1 MSSFAPFLLC
11 ALACLFLSVVLT
23 TRTKPRPPGP
33 RLGWFASV
41 KLPRAYQWLTY
52 AKWRHIYGDIIYLRI
67 FGNPI
72 MVINSQEVAE
82 DLLERRSR
90 NYSSRPVRTMVVDLM
105 GWDWLFSSMPYG
117 PRWRDHRSL
126 FHRHFRR
133 HMTSNYHPV
142 VLKETHTTLR
152 NLLDSPELYAHHI
165 RRYSCFRM
173 AAAVVMKIS
182 YGHEISDKGDVYVT
196 IADEAMQGLGKA
208 GIFGTFLVDYLPLLK
223 YVPEFMPGAG
233 FKRQAR
239 VWRAMSRKM
248 IEKPFQMVKERMENG
263 TASSCFAQKE
273 LETWMQS
280 SERDPEYETLIK
292 NVAGISYA
300 AGADTTVS
308 ALLSFILAMVVYPE
322 VQRKIQQQL
331 DDILGMQRLPT
342 LADRGKLPFIDC
354 VVSECLRWNPVL
366 PLGLVHLVSEDDEYG
381 GYFIPKGTSILPNVW
396 AMLHDET
403 CYPNPMEF
411 DPDRFVDQ
419 HRNMN
424 LGINKFPQAAFG
436 FGRRLCPGR
445 WLAMD
450 SVWIAVASILTVYT
464 IEKALSEDGVE
475 ISPSIDYTSS
485 FLSRPKPFQCRFV
498 PRSERAIDLIKQTG
512 VNPSASDHPDQSLE

>member
-1 MSSFAPFLLC
+1 MSSLFFLPHIQFNSFPSFLIY
-11 ALACLFLSVVLT
+11 ALASLILYVGLT
-23 TRTKPRPPGP
+23 TRSTRPLPPGP
-33 RLGWFASV
+33 RLGLFPSV

-52 AKWRHIYGDIIYLRI
+52 AKWRHIYGDMIYLRI

-72 MVINSQEVAE
+72 MVINSQAVAE
-82 DLLERRSR
+82 ELLERRSKK
-90 NYSSRPVRTMVVDLM
+90 YSSRPVRTMVVELM

-133 HMTSNYHPV
+133 HLTSNYHPV
-142 VLKETHTTLR
+142 ALKETHATLR

-165 RRYSCFRM
+165 RRT
-173 AAAVVMKIS
+173 AAAIILKIS
-182 YGHEISDKGDVYVT
+182 YGHSISDRGDIYVT
-196 IADEAMQGLGKA
+196 IADNAMRGLGKA
-208 GIFGTFLVDYLPLLK
+208 GIFGTYLVDYLPFLK

-239 VWRAMSRKM
+239 VWRGMAREM
-248 IEKPFQMVKERMENG
+248 IEKPFQMVKERIENG
-263 TASSCFAQKE
+263 APSSCFAQKE
-273 LETWMQS
+273 LEMWMQS
-280 SERDPEYETLIK
+280 SKRDPEYETLIK

-308 ALLSFILAMVVYPE
+308 VLLSFILAMVVYPK

-331 DDILGMQRLPT
+331 DDTLGMQRLPT
-342 LADRGKLPFIDC
+342 FADRAKLSIIDC
-354 VVSECLRWNPVL
+354 VVWECLRWNPVL
-366 PLGLVHLVSEDDEYG
+366 PLGLVHFVSEDDEYG
-381 GYFIPKGTSILPNVW
+381 GYSIPKGTSILPNVW

-403 CYPNPMEF
+403 CYPNPMDF
-411 DPDRFVDQ
+411 DPDRFVDRK
-419 HRNMN
+419 RNMK

-450 SVWIAVASILTVYT
+450 SVWIAIASILTVYT
-464 IEKALSEDGVE
+464 IEKPLSEDGVE
-475 ISPSIDYTSS
+475 ISPSVEYTSS
-485 FLSRPKPFQCRFV
+485 LMSHPKPFQCRFV
-498 PRSERAIDLIKQTG
+498 PRNERAMYLIKQT
-512 VNPSASDHPDQSLE
+512 ATLT